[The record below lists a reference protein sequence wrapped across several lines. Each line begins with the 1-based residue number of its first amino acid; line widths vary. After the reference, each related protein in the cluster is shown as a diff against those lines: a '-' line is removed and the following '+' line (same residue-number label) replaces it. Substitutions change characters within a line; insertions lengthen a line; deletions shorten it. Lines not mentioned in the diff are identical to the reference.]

1 MLPVCCRP
9 LAFHSLERG
18 LGLVH
23 DSLLHGAVAV
33 ALHHEPKYKVADVDT
48 FIQYC
53 ADTVRRHLKSHRD
66 NARLAHLHEVLFE
79 EMHLAGNV
87 KDFQN
92 IQNQFLPAVVNSRL
106 GSPVILSM
114 IYVLVARRLGF
125 KSWGVA
131 LPGHFIAGI
140 KVDGHRMLVDSFNGG
155 KELTVQEAQE
165 VAKSTFQDFEW
176 EDSVLNPVS
185 DRSWITRILQN
196 LLNTYGPD
204 QKFEDMAAM
213 VEMEILMWPD
223 MKKLHKDLGLIL
235 ARIGKPKEA
244 IFWLVNYIR
253 ECPED
258 PQNSD
263 LRQLVNVLEK

>member
-18 LGLVH
+18 LDLVH
-23 DSLLHGAVAV
+23 DSLLHCAVAV
-33 ALHHEPKYKVADVDT
+33 ALHHEPKYKLADVDT

-66 NARLAHLHEVLFE
+66 NARVAHLHDVLFE
-79 EMHLAGNV
+79 EMKLTGNM

-92 IQNQFLPAVVNSRL
+92 IQNQFLPAVISSRL

-140 KVDGHRMLVDSFNGG
+140 NVDGHRMLVDSFNGG
-155 KELTVQEAQE
+155 KELTVQEAE
-165 VAKSTFQDFEW
+165 NIAKSTFSDIEW
-176 EDSVLNPVS
+176 DEKMLNPVS
-185 DRSWITRILQN
+185 TRAWITRIVQN
-196 LLNTYGPD
+196 LLNSYGPD
-204 QKFEDMAAM
+204 QRYTDMAAM
-213 VEMEILMWPD
+213 IEMEILMWPD
-223 MKKLHKDLGLIL
+223 MKKLQKDLGLIL
-235 ARIGKPKEA
+235 ARIDRPKEA
-244 IFWLVNYIR
+244 IHWLLNYIK
-253 ECPED
+253 ECPDD